1 MFIPAILLIE
11 LLALGAILASRRPKL
26 LVPAVVALLPI
37 EFVGALLHEQ
47 GAELVGSLAN
57 PGKLLMAATVVVAAY
72 RERHNPSRLFPP
84 SRLVVP
90 LIALLTVMILAVT
103 WSDRL
108 VPPNAVII
116 LPLYVSFVFA
126 AVTLVEDRQD
136 VERILGAFLLATVLL
151 AALAILQRGG
161 IFAWRE
167 ALVREGGTGYR
178 SNATFADPNIL
189 ARFLAISIALA
200 GGLVLAT
207 GARRLTLYLAVPAI
221 ALGSLAIIAT
231 ASRSGWLMLVLCAA
245 VVVLLAPVDRW
256 TKTKITAGGAVT
268 LGALLGF
275 LLVQG
280 GEYAQR
286 VATLTDA
293 TELLGARQGL
303 IRAGWAMFL
312 DNPLVGV
319 GAGNYQRSLLF
330 NYLDLVPLWQLAT
343 LSHTSVITVLSELGI
358 VGAALFGLV
367 GVRVAV
373 TMISAYASARSP
385 WSRLVCAWLV
395 SAVLGVFLHSQSE
408 GRLIEEPFLWVLLAL
423 VVAVETRPVLL
434 AGATIEANPA
444 ADRTRRAA

>member
-11 LLALGAILASRRPKL
+11 SLLLAAILLSRRPKL
-26 LVPAVVALLPI
+26 LVPAVVALLPV
-37 EFVGALLHEQ
+37 EFAGALLYEQ

-57 PGKLLMAATVVVAAY
+57 PGKLLMAATVLVVAY
-72 RERHNPSRLFPP
+72 RERHDLSRLFPS

-90 LIALLTVMILAVT
+90 LLALLVVMVLAVT

-108 VPPNAVII
+108 VPPNAVVI
-116 LPLYVSFVFA
+116 LPLYVAFVFA
-126 AVTLVEDRQD
+126 APALIEDRCD
-136 VERILGAFLLATVLL
+136 VERILGAFLLATIVLALL
-151 AALAILQRGG
+151 AIGQRGG
-161 IFAWRE
+161 VFTWRE
-167 ALVREGGTGYR
+167 ALVRADGTGYR

-189 ARFLAISIALA
+189 ARFLAISLALA
-200 GGLVLAT
+200 GGLVLVT
-207 GARRLTLYLAVPAI
+207 GPRRLTLYLAVPAI
-221 ALGSLAIIAT
+221 GLGSLAIIAT

-245 VVVLLAPVDRW
+245 VVIVMAPADRW
-256 TKTKITAGGAVT
+256 TKVKLTAGGAVA
-268 LGALLGF
+268 LGGLLGF

-312 DNPLVGV
+312 DNPVVGV
-319 GAGNYQRSLLF
+319 GAGNFQRSLLF

-343 LSHTSVITVLSELGI
+343 LSHTSVITVLSEMGI

-367 GVRVAV
+367 GIRIAVA
-373 TMISAYASARSP
+373 MGSAYTRARSP

-395 SAVLGVFLHSQSE
+395 AAVLGVFLHSQSE
-408 GRLIEEPFLWVLLAL
+408 GRLVEEPFLWVLLAL
-423 VVAVETRPVLL
+423 VVAVETRPLLL
-434 AGATIEANPA
+434 AGATADTGSE
-444 ADRTRRAA
+444 ADRAALAA